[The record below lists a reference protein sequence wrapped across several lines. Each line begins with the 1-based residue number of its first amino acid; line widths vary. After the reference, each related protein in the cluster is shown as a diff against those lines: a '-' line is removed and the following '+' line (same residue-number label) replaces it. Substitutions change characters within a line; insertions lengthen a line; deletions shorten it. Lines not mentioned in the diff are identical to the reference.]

1 MATGRSSN
9 LIFVNQFNMKTK
21 FYKCNICGNVVAKVV
36 DSTVPVVCCGQPM
49 ELLVPQTEDA
59 ANEKHVPVVTKL
71 APNKYKIVV
80 GSTPHPMVAAH
91 HIAFVYLETEN
102 GNGALTYLPVDGA
115 PEGVVC
121 VCDDEDKPVA
131 AYEYC
136 NIHGL
141 WKVDL

>member
-1 MATGRSSN
+1 
-9 LIFVNQFNMKTK
+9 MKTK

-36 DSTVPVVCCGQPM
+36 DSKVPVVCCGQPM

-71 APNKYKIVV
+71 SPNKYKIVV

-91 HIAFVYLETEN
+91 HIAFVYLETEKA
-102 GNGALTYLPVDGA
+102 GSLAYLDVDGA

-121 VCDDEDKPVA
+121 VCEDDKPVA

-136 NIHGL
+136 NLHGL
-141 WKVDL
+141 WKTDL